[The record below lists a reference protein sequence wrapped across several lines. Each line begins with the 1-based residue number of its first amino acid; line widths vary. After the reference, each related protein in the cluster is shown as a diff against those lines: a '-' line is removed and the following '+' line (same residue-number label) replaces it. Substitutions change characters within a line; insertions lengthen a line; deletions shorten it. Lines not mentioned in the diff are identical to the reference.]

1 MLTPSDKTIIIARA
15 LEVLDK
21 AEGVGTSMIE
31 DMAQLLAD
39 AKEEEIVYHME
50 QEEEMKAGAEIT
62 EGDIDDMSA
71 YWEQHKDDFIQNQI
85 DIRRGK

>member
-62 EGDIDDMSA
+62 EGDIDDMSK
-71 YWEQHKDDFIQNQI
+71 YWEQRKDDFIQNQI

>member
-1 MLTPSDKTIIIARA
+1 MLTPSDKTIIIAKA

-50 QEEEMKAGAEIT
+50 QEEEIKAGAEIT
-62 EGDIDDMSA
+62 EGDIDDMSE
-71 YWEQHKDDFIQNQI
+71 YWEQRKDDFIQNQI